1 MEAVILEVLTS
12 KGSLKEKKLRKK
24 VFEKIEA
31 LGKFPD
37 DKKFDK
43 ILNYLVEEKTVLQ
56 HNGELAMNKVKVEKR
71 KREKDDQ
78 LDDVPKG
85 KQNKTE
91 NDDEDHNEE
100 SHPSTSNKRWNY
112 VDMWKNG
119 EQYWKDNN
127 LDPEYLRTNPDK

>member
-43 ILNYLVEEKTVLQ
+43 ILNYLLEEKTLLN

-71 KREKDDQ
+71 KREGDDQ
-78 LDDVPKG
+78 LEELPSAKAGKTDGDDDSSGQK
-85 KQNKTE
+85 KK
-91 NDDEDHNEE
+91 
-100 SHPSTSNKRWNY
+100 WNY

-119 EQYWKDNN
+119 EQYWKDGN

>member
-43 ILNYLVEEKTVLQ
+43 ILNYLMEEKTVLQ
-56 HNGELAMNKVKVEKR
+56 HNGELALNKVKVEKR
-71 KREKDDQ
+71 KREKDDN
-78 LDDVPKG
+78 LDDAPSG
-85 KQNKTE
+85 KASKNE
-91 NDDEDHNEE
+91 DGDDEQAAT
-100 SHPSTSNKRWNY
+100 STKRWNY
-112 VDMWKNG
+112 VDMWKTG
-119 EQYWKDNN
+119 EQHWKDNT